1 MEKMDSSVILKIKSP
16 SATYPDLELECE
28 LGNSIMKVKEMI
40 KDQFPTNPSV
50 SGQKLVYSGKIL
62 KDTDILENVLRFED
76 EVTKFTFHLVCA
88 LPQKKKS
95 VPENPVGID
104 SFPDGIRQR
113 HTAGD
118 GNGSNN
124 DMDQMMRDF
133 SNQYSEA
140 MAGMTSN
147 PSDADTAAMQ
157 LLYNQY
163 LSVYMQYLQS
173 QAQFTTHQQSSQFFV
188 PDQQQHQQH
197 LNLNQDV
204 GQGPEADAGAVPDA
218 GPNNAGLVMN
228 AGAAAAGPIQDVPA
242 DRQRDLLD
250 WVYVMTR
257 LMFLISVIYFHSS
270 FIRLAFV
277 AGLGFA
283 VYLYQNRIRQAQRL
297 RQQQQQQQQQQEQN
311 QRNNPEEVAEEAGN
325 DVGHNNETEDE
336 IAAEAEPENAPSKLA
351 VLVTF
356 MTSLVSSII
365 PEQPQ
370 VV

>member
-1 MEKMDSSVILKIKSP
+1 MEKMDNTVNLKIKSP
-16 SATYPDLELECE
+16 SATYPDLELKCE
-28 LGNSIMKVKEMI
+28 IGNSIMMVKEMI
-40 KDQFPTNPSV
+40 KNQFPTQPSV

-88 LPQKKKS
+88 LPQKKTS
-95 VPENPVGID
+95 VPETSGIN

-118 GNGSNN
+118 GSGAGSTDNT

-147 PSDADTAAMQ
+147 PSDADMAAMQ

-173 QAQFTTHQQSSQFFV
+173 QAQFTSHQQSSQFFV
-188 PDQQQHQQH
+188 PDQQQH
-197 LNLNQDV
+197 LNQDV
-204 GQGPEADAGAVPDA
+204 VQGPEADAGAVPDA
-218 GPNNAGLVMN
+218 VPNNAGLVMN
-228 AGAAAAGPIQDVPA
+228 AGAAAAGQIQEVPA

-297 RQQQQQQQQQQEQN
+297 RQNQQQQQQQQQN
-311 QRNNPEEVAEEAGN
+311 QRNNPEEVADEAGN
-325 DVGHNNETEDE
+325 EAGNSDETEE
-336 IAAEAEPENAPSKLA
+336 EAVPEADAQNAPSKFA

-370 VV
+370 VI